1 MGSSPAGG
9 AIVGNMSEPSRKLT
23 SHFSL
28 SDFIAGAVILIVT
41 VFVIALGFDFEVN
54 ETLEVLVTGVLLVG
68 VMGIAA
74 GIAWA
79 VGYVVERL
87 TDDASP

>member
-1 MGSSPAGG
+1 
-9 AIVGNMSEPSRKLT
+9 MSEPSRKIT
-23 SHFSL
+23 DRFTP
-28 SDFIAGAVILIVT
+28 SDRILGAVIFIVSA
-41 VFVIALGFDFEVN
+41 VVIAVGFDFDVG

-79 VGYVVERL
+79 VGHVVDLL
-87 TDDASP
+87 TGDASR